1 MRTPWKFLSDLVS
14 RKASEDRAV
23 ERITEAP
30 NVLAVEHHRARDEK
44 DADAVVVGQ
53 PSGEVEAH
61 LPVPEAEPDE
71 AFPAAGPTSEAEIDD
86 AAATTPPAATEVAT
100 GSASST
106 SAAPVSD
113 ADEDEQSR
121 PATSA
126 KQAKNSRRSAVVE
139 PVAPDLE
146 PASPPAVIIKKTAD
160 EEMIALDEEI
170 AELRRLLAKKLL
182 LQNAYLKSMLDRYT
196 AGT

>member
-1 MRTPWKFLSDLVS
+1 
-14 RKASEDRAV
+14 
-23 ERITEAP
+23 
-30 NVLAVEHHRARDEK
+30 VLAVEHHRARDEK

-71 AFPAAGPTSEAEIDD
+71 AVIDD

-139 PVAPDLE
+139 PVTPDLE